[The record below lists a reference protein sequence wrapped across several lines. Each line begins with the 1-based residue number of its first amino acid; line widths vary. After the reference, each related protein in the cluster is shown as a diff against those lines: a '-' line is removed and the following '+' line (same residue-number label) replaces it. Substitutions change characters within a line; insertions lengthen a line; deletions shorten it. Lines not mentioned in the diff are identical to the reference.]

1 MKPPA
6 PRRPARPA
14 APPVPPAESTP
25 RDTATA
31 ARSTRRFS
39 RSADDEASRQAE
51 PTGSAPRDL
60 GRPVGQTDAAS
71 ILGPSKNAS
80 ATSIEERRRE
90 RKRARLTFYIRAAL
104 AGLGGAILVGAAI
117 WAVFFSALFALDSSR
132 VIVEGNEEETL
143 SSAQVLTSI
152 TPYEGV
158 PLPRIP
164 TSRIE
169 ESIESNL
176 VVDDAEVTRSWPAG
190 LRVSITLRTAVM
202 AEKAAN
208 GYSLVDAN
216 AVAFQAV
223 ADVPSGL
230 PLVSL
235 TEGENRLD
243 AATDAM
249 TVWSSLS
256 ESMKSHV
263 ASIDANGSTVT
274 LSLTNGASAAWGT
287 PDENEL
293 KSQVLEVLV
302 SQRAAS
308 RYDVSSPAHPVTS

>member
-1 MKPPA
+1 MKPT
-6 PRRPARPA
+6 
-14 APPVPPAESTP
+14 TP
-25 RDTATA
+25 T
-31 ARSTRRFS
+31 SH
-39 RSADDEASRQAE
+39 
-51 PTGSAPRDL
+51 DL
-60 GRPVGQTDAAS
+60 SRPVGQTDAAS

-80 ATSIEERRRE
+80 ATSIEERRHE

-104 AGLGGAILVGAAI
+104 TGLGGAVLIGAVI
-117 WAVFFSALFALDSSR
+117 WVVFFSTLFALDPSR
-132 VIVEGNEEETL
+132 VIVEGNEEESL

-164 TSRIE
+164 TSKIE
-169 ESIESNL
+169 ESIESHL
-176 VVDDAEVTRSWPAG
+176 VVDDAEVTRRWPSG

-202 AEKAAN
+202 AEKTAN

-223 ADVPSGL
+223 ANAPSGL

-235 TEGENRLD
+235 AEGDDRLD

-256 ESMKSHV
+256 DSMKPQV
-263 ASIDANGSTVT
+263 ASINANGSTVT
-274 LSLTNGASAAWGT
+274 LSLTSGASAAWGT

-293 KSQVLEVLV
+293 KSQVLEVLI